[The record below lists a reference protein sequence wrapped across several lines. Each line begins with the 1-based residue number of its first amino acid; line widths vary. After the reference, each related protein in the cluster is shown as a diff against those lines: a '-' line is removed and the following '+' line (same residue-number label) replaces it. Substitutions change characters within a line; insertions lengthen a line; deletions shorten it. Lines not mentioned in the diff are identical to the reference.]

1 MGTKKEYH
9 WEFRLFYLWWSQ
21 SREPDLRAG
30 PGAGPLHWL
39 QLWPISTGSGF
50 GSATLDTIP
59 IKIGY
64 FLCRIRIGPF
74 QYKSQNLAPFH
85 PNLIKG
91 DQRRSG
97 CEHTEYW
104 KKKKSSLY
112 FVSIPCRLVPL
123 AGVHVWAEPGRYAGQ
138 RTGRRGTEEPL
149 QQPALHFHSTVR
161 WASQRFYF
169 FSSRQCIELI
179 KFNKYWTNDQNMNRL
194 YFKSN

>member
-1 MGTKKEYH
+1 MGTNKEYR
-9 WEFRLFYLWWSQ
+9 WEFRLFYLWWSR
-21 SREPDLRAG
+21 SREPDLGAG

-39 QLWPISTGSGF
+39 QLWPKSTGSGF

-59 IKIGY
+59 IQIRY

-104 KKKKSSLY
+104 KKKNPASILFPYRADLCLSLASMCGLNLGGMLGSVLAAAEQKYRCSSRHCIFTLQ
-112 FVSIPCRLVPL
+112 
-123 AGVHVWAEPGRYAGQ
+123 YAGPVKDF
-138 RTGRRGTEEPL
+138 T
-149 QQPALHFHSTVR
+149 
-161 WASQRFYF
+161 
-169 FSSRQCIELI
+169 FSVLD
-179 KFNKYWTNDQNMNRL
+179 NA
-194 YFKSN
+194 

>member
-59 IKIGY
+59 IKIRY
-64 FLCRIRIGPF
+64 FLCWIRIGPF

-104 KKKKSSLY
+104 KKKKIQPLFCFHTVPTCASRWRPCVGWTWAVCWAAYWPPRYRSTAAAAGTAFSLY
-112 FVSIPCRLVPL
+112 STL
-123 AGVHVWAEPGRYAGQ
+123 GQ
-138 RTGRRGTEEPL
+138 SKIL
-149 QQPALHFHSTVR
+149 LFQF
-161 WASQRFYF
+161 
-169 FSSRQCIELI
+169 
-179 KFNKYWTNDQNMNRL
+179 
-194 YFKSN
+194 